1 MLLAYLYVIRV
12 PLICGLVVAFMRYTA
27 LKDTGSGT
35 ELLAGVFDVSPLGAI
50 LIGLCM
56 AWFIAACVVSADL
69 TLHYPHDR
77 FDLPKTPTWMTAKA
91 SDTWLWLKRHERL
104 KKCWTY
110 LVDDLSS
117 QAPCSSAF
125 T

>member
-56 AWFIAACVVSADL
+56 AWFTAACVVSADL
-69 TLHYPHDR
+69 TLHYAHDR